1 MCIRDRRSP
10 LVAASNPRSRGDSVR
25 SQRPLQPAHMLG
37 DVGRQLPW
45 PSEDPASTDPIVLGE
60 RANIGFTH
68 PADKQLAHG
77 DQATRA
83 FTSRQGTRAGKRRVS
98 RASDSRQCPS
108 FATHASRQRLA
119 MANRSTASL
128 LTAEQSGTLAGQSD
142 SRTRSGR
149 EHCPGQRRGRCPAGS
164 DEADDLA
171 WDEIRLQFLKLT
183 RIASLDVVK
192 PLGFFVHREKATDR
206 GWAAIELELVD
217 GMDLGDWA
225 KSADL
230 HERMQALARLSLIH
244 ISEPTRL
251 L

>member
-1 MCIRDRRSP
+1 
-10 LVAASNPRSRGDSVR
+10 
-25 SQRPLQPAHMLG
+25 
-37 DVGRQLPW
+37 
-45 PSEDPASTDPIVLGE
+45 
-60 RANIGFTH
+60 
-68 PADKQLAHG
+68 
-77 DQATRA
+77 
-83 FTSRQGTRAGKRRVS
+83 
-98 RASDSRQCPS
+98 
-108 FATHASRQRLA
+108 

-206 GWAAIELELVD
+206 GWPQSSWSWLMEWTLVIGQNPQTFTKGCKLSHGSRQPSRD
-217 GMDLGDWA
+217 FTARG
-225 KSADL
+225 L
-230 HERMQALARLSLIH
+230 HMV
-244 ISEPTRL
+244 T
-251 L
+251 